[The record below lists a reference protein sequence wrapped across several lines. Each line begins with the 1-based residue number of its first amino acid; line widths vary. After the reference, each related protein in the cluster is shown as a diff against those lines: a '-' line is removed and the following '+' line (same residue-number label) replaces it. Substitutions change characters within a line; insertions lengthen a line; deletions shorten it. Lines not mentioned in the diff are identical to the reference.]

1 MKGTSTELKHK
12 WGAKLLDCENCV
24 VKRNLSDNG
33 TMATAGTV
41 RAQADSMRMF
51 AKSPAMS
58 GRNFNNDG
66 GKDFARVTCLAQL
79 SLSENGNGLN
89 SKF

>member
-1 MKGTSTELKHK
+1 M
-12 WGAKLLDCENCV
+12 KLLDCENCV

-33 TMATAGTV
+33 TMAKTEAV
-41 RAQADSMRMF
+41 REQADNMRMR

-58 GRNFNNDG
+58 GRNFKNDG
-66 GKDFARVTCLAQL
+66 EKEFARVTCLAQL